1 MAGLNR
7 GVSTVVGYVLN
18 LGIATLL
25 VTGLLVSGATVVSD
39 QRERTVRAELDVIG
53 NRMAAD
59 LETADRLLRAGSGT
73 VTVRSSLPETVAGSV
88 YDIEIRATDGD
99 VELVLEAREPSVSRT
114 VPVRNGSAIQPTTV
128 TGGELTVRNDTGT
141 GETLVVNDG

>member
-1 MAGLNR
+1 MARLNR

-25 VTGLLVSGATVVSD
+25 VTGLLVTGATVVSD

-53 NRMAAD
+53 NRIAAD

-73 VTVRSSLPETVAGSV
+73 VTVRSDLPDTVAGSA
-88 YDIEIRATDGD
+88 YDIEIRTAKEN
-99 VELVLEAREPSVSRT
+99 VSLRLEASDPSVSRT
-114 VPVRNGSAIQPTTV
+114 VPVRNVSAIEPVTV
-128 TGGELTVRNDTGT
+128 SGGHLNITGSGH
-141 GETLVVNDG
+141 TLEVSDG